1 MGKLELT
8 DRHFVEKF
16 RRSIYV
22 DDVATR
28 SSDVDTAYEF
38 YTKAK
43 FNLAQASFNLRKFES
58 NSPELQRRIQEN
70 ELELYE
76 NQQSAPTPESLPRQ
90 VLGVNWD
97 VLNDQLF
104 FDIGNVAQQMN
115 SKGMQSVL
123 LPDSTT
129 RWASSLPSQSD
140 SRRSCVK

>member
-43 FNLAQASFNLRKFES
+43 CNLAQASFNLRKFES

-90 VLGVNWD
+90 VLGC
-97 VLNDQLF
+97 LN
-104 FDIGNVAQQMN
+104 
-115 SKGMQSVL
+115 
-123 LPDSTT
+123 
-129 RWASSLPSQSD
+129 
-140 SRRSCVK
+140 